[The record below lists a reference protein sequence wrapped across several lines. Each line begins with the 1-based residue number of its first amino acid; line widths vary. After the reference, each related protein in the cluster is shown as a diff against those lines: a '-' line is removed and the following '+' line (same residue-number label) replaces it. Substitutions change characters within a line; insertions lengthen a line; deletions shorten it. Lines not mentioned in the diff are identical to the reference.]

1 MQQLHFL
8 CLQDCQKHIRDDMV
22 SSDIG
27 SHPSPLFA
35 GNIKTTY
42 GKMAQDYAIWFWLC
56 DLFSL

>member
-8 CLQDCQKHIRDDMV
+8 CLQDCQKYIRDDMV

-35 GNIKTTY
+35 SNIKTTD
-42 GKMAQDYAIWFWLC
+42 GKMVQYYAI
-56 DLFSL
+56 